1 MINDIWE
8 LHDLKFNIQ
17 KDGAGNGHA
26 VVFIMDDEVVHG
38 GLFNLVF
45 SKRVFRDD
53 SVFSSAIE
61 LVNEKEQ
68 EVITATNSQ
77 YTTKF
82 IVNEMFTAVLL
93 SEPKIVKLSFPK
105 DKRVMP
111 KWKYDGENFYIYQI
125 IDGVQRKI
133 NGEGEV
139 IDE

>member
-26 VVFIMDDEVVHG
+26 IVFIMDDEVVHG

-53 SVFSSAIE
+53 SVFSSTIE
-61 LVNEKEQ
+61 LVNEKQQ

-77 YTTKF
+77 YTTRF

-93 SEPKIVKLSFPK
+93 SEPRIVKLSFPK

-111 KWKYDGENFYIYQI
+111 KWKYDGENFYIYQK

-139 IDE
+139 VDE